1 MYDVTKR
8 KGNRWVRVSGSRG
21 KWHVAQGWKGEHKA
35 AHCYT
40 VSTKAFALV
49 LRDSWLNDQ

>member
-8 KGNRWVRVSGSRG
+8 KGNRWARVSGSRG
-21 KWHVAQGWKGEHKA
+21 KWYVAQGWKNELKA
-35 AHCYT
+35 AKVLT
-40 VSTKAFALV
+40 VSTKSFALV